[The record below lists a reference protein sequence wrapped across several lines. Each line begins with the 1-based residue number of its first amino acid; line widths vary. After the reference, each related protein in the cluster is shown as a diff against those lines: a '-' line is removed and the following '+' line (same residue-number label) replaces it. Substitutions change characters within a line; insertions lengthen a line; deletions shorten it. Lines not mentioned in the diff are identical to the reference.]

1 MNRIESLVVLSA
13 SAVRFHGFTQQ
24 PKRILF
30 FLAGTALASYFII
43 CARPEPLELQQNLH
57 KEGIDE
63 GKVVVQS
70 QRSCRYYRYVQL
82 QRDVMCDVCCGIDAM
97 VDMMVARRTYRTYC
111 T

>member
-13 SAVRFHGFTQQ
+13 SAVRFTVS
-24 PKRILF
+24 PNKKNS

-82 QRDVMCDVCCGIDAM
+82 QRDVMSCVYVLMD
-97 VDMMVARRTYRTYC
+97 
-111 T
+111 

>member
-24 PKRILF
+24 KNSF
-30 FLAGTALASYFII
+30 FLAGTALAPYFII

-82 QRDVMCDVCCGIDAM
+82 QRDVMSCVMC
-97 VDMMVARRTYRTYC
+97 VDG
-111 T
+111 

>member
-1 MNRIESLVVLSA
+1 MNRIESNHSSSSQLQLSD
-13 SAVRFHGFTQQ
+13 FTVS
-24 PKRILF
+24 PNKRILF

-82 QRDVMCDVCCGIDAM
+82 QRDVMSCTCMCDV
-97 VDMMVARRTYRTYC
+97 V
-111 T
+111 